1 MAMAGI
7 ALAFLALLGWGVGD
21 FLTQRSARQ
30 AGTWRSLFFFG
41 LFGAIVFWPV
51 AMGQL
56 GQIFSS
62 AHSWRFVALAI
73 VVTFTAVV
81 SLEAFR
87 LGKLAIVAPILGL
100 ELPLTVALGVIVHG
114 EKLSAVEFFLSLV
127 VFVGIV
133 LATVEF
139 EMLGQKYNFLFER
152 GAVLGLLAA
161 VGLALTNF
169 LVGLSSQATSP
180 LLTVWFTSAVLLL
193 ISSGVLVALGEL
205 RHLQNIFWE
214 NKKIISSACIFN
226 NIGWVSYAMATTF
239 VPIAIVTTIS
249 EGYIALATFLGVVI
263 GREKLHSHQ
272 VAGVALSLSGIIILS
287 LVVGL

>member
-214 NKKIISSACIFN
+214 NKKIISFERIF
-226 NIGWVSYAMATTF
+226 
-239 VPIAIVTTIS
+239 
-249 EGYIALATFLGVVI
+249 
-263 GREKLHSHQ
+263 
-272 VAGVALSLSGIIILS
+272 
-287 LVVGL
+287 